1 MGVNDKKIV
10 FGGWQEAFSEV
21 RNKANTLAGSNREF
35 YIGATEDPDARF
47 RDHATWEWREMHL
60 LYETRS
66 KSFAKKMETMLIKWG
81 ENSKW
86 ARRLNNK
93 RGGGG
98 GLRDGADYYW
108 LYVVVY

>member
-1 MGVNDKKIV
+1 
-10 FGGWQEAFSEV
+10 
-21 RNKANTLAGSNREF
+21 
-35 YIGATEDPDARF
+35 
-47 RDHATWEWREMHL
+47 MHL